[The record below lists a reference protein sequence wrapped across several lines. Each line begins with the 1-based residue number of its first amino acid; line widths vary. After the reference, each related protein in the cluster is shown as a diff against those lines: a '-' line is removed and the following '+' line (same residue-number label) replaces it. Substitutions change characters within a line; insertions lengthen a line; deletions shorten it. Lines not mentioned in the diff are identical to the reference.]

1 MCPYFLNYLL
11 WVFPVDFELP
21 GEDVVYDGTLY
32 SDSRELFRKLC
43 EDHIYLGEKY
53 FSSRNIY
60 DVMKLSEVCR
70 DEDDFIWKARR
81 EITSHAFYLGFEVRI
96 KRIFLVMDD
105 ELNDWYYYLVVND
118 IDGLRRIVL
127 KYVTDT
133 YKRLLNASD
142 LVGIMKSF
150 VERHRDEFIKRFQQQ
165 QPELSE
171 ILKELDWPA
180 ERDKFFSDDQEFKQE
195 LMERLNARGKGH
207 LLEHFLGKDLGL

>member
-1 MCPYFLNYLL
+1 LL
-11 WVFPVDFELP
+11 
-21 GEDVVYDGTLY
+21 GENVVYGGTLY

-60 DVMKLSEVCR
+60 DIIKLSEVCR

-81 EITSHAFYLGFEVRI
+81 EITSLAFCLGFEVRI

-118 IDGLRRIVL
+118 INGLRLIVL

-133 YKRLLNASD
+133 YKRLLNTSD
-142 LVGIMKSF
+142 LVSIMKSF
-150 VERHRDEFIKRFQQQ
+150 VERHRDEFIKRFEQQ
-165 QPELSE
+165 QPELAE
-171 ILKELDWPA
+171 ILRELDWPN
-180 ERDKFFSDDQEFKQE
+180 ERDKFLSGDSEFKQE
-195 LMERLNARGKGH
+195 LLERLNAKGKGH
-207 LLEHFLGKDLGL
+207 LLEHFLGKELGL